1 MVGRGEDMK
10 NISTKK
16 LTMIAMFMALTTVA
30 TMIIQIP
37 IPATKGYLNVGD
49 TVVIASALLM
59 GKMAGG
65 LVGGIGS
72 ALADLLSGY
81 GYYAPITLVVKG
93 LEGFVA
99 GYLHEKTRLSFVLCG
114 LAGGL
119 VMAVGYLLAEGLIL
133 YNFPTAIV
141 SFVPNII
148 QGVAGALL
156 ADILYPVLRRA
167 IGDERLA

>member
-1 MVGRGEDMK
+1 MK
-10 NISTKK
+10 SISTKK

-30 TMIIQIP
+30 TMVIQIP

-99 GYLHEKTRLSFVLCG
+99 GLLHEKTRLSFVLCG
-114 LAGGL
+114 LVGGV

-133 YNFPTAIV
+133 YNFPTAIA
-141 SFVPNII
+141 SFVPNLI
-148 QGVAGALL
+148 QGIAGALL
-156 ADILYPVLRRA
+156 ADILYPVLNRA
-167 IGDERLA
+167 MSEKDAA

>member
-1 MVGRGEDMK
+1 MK
-10 NISTKK
+10 SISTKK

-30 TMIIQIP
+30 TMVIQIP

-59 GKMAGG
+59 GKLAGG
-65 LVGGIGS
+65 LIGGIGS

-81 GYYAPITLVVKG
+81 AYYAPITLVVKG

-99 GYLHEKTRLSFVLCG
+99 GLLHEKTRLSFVLCG
-114 LAGGL
+114 LAGGA

-133 YNFPTAIV
+133 YNFPTAIA
-141 SFVPNII
+141 SFVPNLI
-148 QGVAGALL
+148 QGIAGALL
-156 ADILYPVLRRA
+156 ADILYPVLNRA
-167 IGDERLA
+167 MSEKDAA